1 MGVTMKRQVG
11 QGLCLVTVAALLGG
25 CAATQV
31 ALSKKDL
38 DVQTKMSESIFLDPV
53 ADDKMSIYIKV
64 RNTSDKSNFDI
75 ESPIKAAMQNKGY
88 RITGNPDSAHYT
100 LLANVLSVEK
110 SSPTAA
116 EAALRSGYG
125 GPVTAGAVAGAMV
138 GGAAGGG
145 MGAVVGA
152 GSGGLIAAGAELVG
166 GALVKDVTFVVITD
180 IELREKAKAGVI
192 VRQDQRQDAKQGMG
206 GGRSQRS
213 SEVTDFKAYRTRV
226 VSTANKVNL
235 AYEEAAPLLTDG
247 LTRSLSGLF

>member
-1 MGVTMKRQVG
+1 M
-11 QGLCLVTVAALLGG
+11 LLGGLAASSLWG

-88 RITGNPDSAHYT
+88 RVTGSPDSAHYT

-116 EAALRSGYG
+116 EAALKSGYG
-125 GPVTAGAVAGAMV
+125 GPITAGAVAGGMV
-138 GGAAGGG
+138 GAAAGGG
-145 MGAVVGA
+145 MGAVLGA
-152 GSGGLIAAGAELVG
+152 GSGGLLAAGAEMVSG
-166 GALVKDVTFVVITD
+166 SLVKDVTFVVITD

-235 AYEEAAPLLTDG
+235 AYEEVSPLLTEG